1 MAKAKQSGLIF
12 LIIEA
17 ILFNLMLL
25 CFFFNERLG
34 VIAMILYLFNI
45 VVSFSILVFI
55 GKKGKLA
62 KTRHE

>member
-1 MAKAKQSGLIF
+1 
-12 LIIEA
+12 
-17 ILFNLMLL
+17 
-25 CFFFNERLG
+25 
-34 VIAMILYLFNI
+34 MILYLFNI